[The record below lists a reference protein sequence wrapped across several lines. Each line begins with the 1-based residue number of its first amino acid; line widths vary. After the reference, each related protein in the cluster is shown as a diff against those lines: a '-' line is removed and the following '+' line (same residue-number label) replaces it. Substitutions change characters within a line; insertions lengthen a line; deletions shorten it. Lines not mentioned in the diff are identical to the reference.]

1 MHWWPTSRIVT
12 VDRRTVRRDELVSIL
27 EEERLDGLIVTH
39 PPNVRHLTGF
49 SGSAGIVAVSRAETV
64 VFTDSRYRAQI
75 NMEVGDSARI
85 EIVAGDMWRRVWE
98 VLGEYAGLESV
109 GYEAHSVSVSQAEGF
124 SPVEATFSLRPA
136 ESLVERL
143 RVRKTPDEVRAIGDA
158 ARLATEALDRALEF
172 VKVGLTELEIA
183 GFLEREL
190 RVGGSEWH
198 PFPTI
203 VASGPRSALPHAVT
217 STREIRSGEWL
228 LLDFGAQVD
237 GYCADV
243 SRTVVVGRRADERQ
257 RSVYELVRET
267 QKAACRGVRAGMSGR
282 DADALARS
290 RIEAAGL
297 GDAFEHSLGHGL
309 GLEVHEEPRLSK
321 LNEVALP
328 VGAVVTIE
336 PGVYLPDWGG
346 IRIEDD
352 VFLSEAGPVVLSDGN
367 TELREIT

>member
-1 MHWWPTSRIVT
+1 MT

-27 EEERLDGLIVTH
+27 KQEGLDGLIVTH
-39 PPNVRHLTGF
+39 LPNIRYLTGF
-49 SGSAGIVAVSRAETV
+49 SGSAGILVVSRTETV
-64 VFTDSRYRAQI
+64 VFTDPRYRTQI
-75 NMEVGDSARI
+75 QLEVDDSVSI
-85 EIVAGDMWRRVWE
+85 EVVVGDMWSRVWE
-98 VLGEYAGLESV
+98 LLRADANLESV
-109 GYEAHSVSVSQAEGF
+109 GYEAHSVSVSKAKGL
-124 SPVEATFSLRPA
+124 SPENATFSLRSVEA
-136 ESLVERL
+136 LVERL
-143 RVRKTPDEVRAIGDA
+143 RIRKSPDEVRAIGDA
-158 ARLATEALDRALEF
+158 AQLATEALNRALKF

-183 GFLEREL
+183 GLLEREL

-203 VASGPRSALPHAVT
+203 VASGPRSALPHALT
-217 STREIRSGEWL
+217 SKRQIRAGEWL
-228 LLDFGAQVD
+228 LLDFGARVD

-243 SRTVVVGRRADERQ
+243 TRTVLVGRCAEEHQ
-257 RSVYELVRET
+257 RTVYELVRET
-267 QKAACRGVRAGMSGR
+267 QQVVCRDIRAGMSGR

-290 RIEAAGL
+290 RIEAGGL

-321 LNEVALP
+321 LNEAALP

-352 VFLSEAGPVVLSDGN
+352 VFLGEDGPVLLSDGN

>member
-1 MHWWPTSRIVT
+1 MRVA
-12 VDRRTVRRDELVSIL
+12 RRDELVAIL
-27 EEERLDGLIVTH
+27 EAEGLDGLIVTH
-39 PPNVRHLTGF
+39 LPNIRYLTGF
-49 SGSAGIVAVSRAETV
+49 SGSAGVLVVSRAETV
-64 VFTDSRYRAQI
+64 AFTDARYRTQI
-75 NMEVGDSARI
+75 NSEVENSVRI
-85 EIVAGDMWRRVWE
+85 EVVVGDMWSRVWE
-98 VLGEYAGLESV
+98 VLGADSNLESV
-109 GYEAHSVSVSQAEGF
+109 GYEAHSVSVAKAKSFA
-124 SPVEATFSLRPA
+124 PVNATSSLRPV

-143 RVRKTPDEVRAIGDA
+143 RVRKSPDEVRAIGDA

-172 VKVGLTELEIA
+172 VEVGLTELEVA

-203 VASGPRSALPHAVT
+203 VASGPRSALPHALT
-217 STREIRSGEWL
+217 SAREIRAGEFL

-243 SRTVVVGRRADERQ
+243 TRTVFVGRCSEERQ

-267 QKAACRGVRAGMSGR
+267 QQFACRTIRAGMSGR
-282 DADALARS
+282 EADALARS
-290 RIEAAGL
+290 RIEAAGF
-297 GDAFEHSLGHGL
+297 GVAFEHSLVHGL

-321 LNEVALP
+321 LNEVELP

-336 PGVYLPDWGG
+336 PGVYFPDWGG

-352 VFLSEAGPVVLSDGN
+352 VFLGEDGPVLLSDGN
-367 TELREIT
+367 TELREIS

>member
-1 MHWWPTSRIVT
+1 VT
-12 VDRRTVRRDELVSIL
+12 ADRGSTRRDALVAIL
-27 EEERLDGLIVTH
+27 EEEGLDGLLVTH
-39 PPNVRHLTGF
+39 LPNIRYLSGF
-49 SGSAGIVAVSRAETV
+49 SGSAGVLVVSRAGTV
-64 VFTDSRYRAQI
+64 AFTDARYRTQI
-75 NMEVGDSARI
+75 HSEVSDSVRI
-85 EIVAGDMWRRVWE
+85 EVVAGDIWARVWE
-98 VLGEYAGLESV
+98 VLDEISDLENL
-109 GYEAHSVSVSQAEGF
+109 GFEARSVSVAMASGF
-124 SPVEATFSLRPA
+124 ASGDRPCSLRPA
-136 ESLVERL
+136 EPLVERL
-143 RVRKTPDEVRAIGDA
+143 RVQKSPDEVRSIGDA
-158 ARLATEALDRALEF
+158 ARLATEALDRTLEH

-203 VASGPRSALPHAVT
+203 VASGPRSALPHALT
-217 STREIRSGEWL
+217 SAREIQTGEFL

-243 SRTVVVGRRADERQ
+243 SRTVIVGRCAEERQ

-267 QKAACRGVRAGMSGR
+267 QQFACRTVCAGMSGR
-282 DADALARS
+282 EADAVARS
-290 RIEAAGL
+290 RIETAGL
-297 GDAFEHSLGHGL
+297 GEAFEHSLGHGL

-321 LNEVALP
+321 LNDVELP

-352 VFLSEAGPVVLSDGN
+352 VFLSEDGPVLLSGGN